1 MKPRVFVT
9 RRLPETV
16 MQKLEAEFEVN
27 CNPYDR
33 NLDAKELTVG
43 IRGCDVIITMLADKI
58 SGEMIATNPDLKGIC
73 NYAVGYNN
81 IDVEF
86 ATQAG
91 IPVCNT
97 PGVLTETTADLAWA
111 LIFAAAR
118 RIVEADRYTR
128 AGKFQGWAPLLML
141 GQDIYSKTLG
151 IIGAGRI
158 GEAVARRS
166 SGFGMKVVYTS
177 NHDNE
182 YLKSVLQAE
191 RVSLPE
197 LLQESDII
205 SLHVPYNEE
214 THHLIDEAEFALMKR
229 SAVLINTARGKV
241 INEQALIKALQEKR
255 IAAAGLDVYYN
266 EPEICEAMKALDN
279 IVIVPHIGSATE
291 ETRTQMA
298 ELVRECVIACL
309 WGITPPEIVNPQV
322 MKGKISGRS

>member
-1 MKPRVFVT
+1 MRPRVFVT
-9 RRLPETV
+9 RRLPESV
-16 MQKLEAEFEVN
+16 MRKLEAEFDVN

-33 NLDAKELTVG
+33 NLKEEELKDG
-43 IRGCDVIITMLADKI
+43 IAGSDIVIPLLADMI
-58 SGEMIATNPDLKGIC
+58 SGEMIALNPNLKGIC

-81 IDVEF
+81 IDIEA
-86 ATQAG
+86 ATKAG

-141 GQDIYSKTLG
+141 GQDIYGKTLG
-151 IIGAGRI
+151 IVGAGRI

-166 SGFGMKVVYTS
+166 LGFSMKVIYS
-177 NHDNE
+177 SKSDNE
-182 YLKSVLQAE
+182 FMQTELHAE
-191 RVSLPE
+191 KRSLPE
-197 LLQESDII
+197 LLRESDII
-205 SLHVPYNEE
+205 SLHVPYNQE

-241 INEQALIKALQEKR
+241 VNERALIKVLRDNR
-255 IAAAGLDVYYN
+255 IAGAGLDVYYN
-266 EPEICEAMKALDN
+266 EPEISKEMKALDN

-291 ETRTQMA
+291 ETRTRMA

-309 WGITPPEIVNPQV
+309 KGTTPPAIVNPQV
-322 MKGKISGRS
+322 VQEKNSGRS